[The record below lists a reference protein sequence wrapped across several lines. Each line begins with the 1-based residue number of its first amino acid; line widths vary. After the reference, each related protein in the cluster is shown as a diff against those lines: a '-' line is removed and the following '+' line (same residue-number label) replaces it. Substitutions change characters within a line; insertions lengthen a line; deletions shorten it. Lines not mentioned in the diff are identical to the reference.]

1 MSENATYGG
10 QAVIEGVMVRGPR
23 SMAVAARRSDG
34 SITTR
39 GERLGGVYTGT
50 ARRVPLLRGVLVLWE
65 TLALGFR
72 ALAWSAAVA
81 ADEVDDD
88 GEATPLG
95 IIEWLILILTLGV
108 GVGVFFVGPVLATA
122 WLDSI
127 VGAAWISVVIE
138 GGIRIGLLLG
148 YIWGIGRAKD
158 VRRVFQYHGAEHM
171 TIQAFE
177 QGHELTVPSIR
188 RFAKEHPRC
197 GTSFLLTVAIVAIFV
212 FALAGTEP
220 LWWRFASRVV
230 FVPVVA
236 AISYE
241 AIRFAGFHQ
250 GWPVVRW
257 LFAGNLALQRLT
269 TREPE
274 DEHIQVAMAAL
285 ERVRAEEEAPAAK

>member
-1 MSENATYGG
+1 MSEQATYGG

-23 SMAVAARRSDG
+23 SMAVAARKPDG

-39 GERLGGVYTGT
+39 GERLGGIYTGT
-50 ARRVPLLRGVLVLWE
+50 VRRVPLLRGVLVLWE

-95 IIEWLILILTLGV
+95 VIEWMILILTLGV
-108 GVGVFFVGPVLATA
+108 GAGIFFVGPVLATA

-138 GGIRIGLLLG
+138 GGIRIVLLLG
-148 YIWGIGRAKD
+148 YIWAIGRAKD

-171 TIQAFE
+171 TILAFE

-212 FALAGTEP
+212 FAVAGTEP
-220 LWWRFASRVV
+220 LWWRFASRIV

-250 GWPVVRW
+250 DWPVVRW
-257 LFAGNLALQRLT
+257 LFAANIALQHLT
-269 TREPE
+269 TRVPE
-274 DEHIQVAMAAL
+274 DEHIQVAVTAL
-285 ERVRAEEEAPAAK
+285 ERVRAEEEAPAA

>member
-1 MSENATYGG
+1 MSEQATYGG

-23 SMAVAARRSDG
+23 SMAVAARKPDG

-50 ARRVPLLRGVLVLWE
+50 VRRLPLLRGVLVLWE

-95 IIEWLILILTLGV
+95 VIEWLILILTLGV
-108 GVGVFFVGPVLATA
+108 GVGIFFVGPVLATA

-138 GGIRIGLLLG
+138 GGIRIVLLLG
-148 YIWGIGRAKD
+148 YIWAIGRAKD

-171 TIQAFE
+171 TILAFE

-212 FALAGTEP
+212 FAVAGTEP
-220 LWWRFASRVV
+220 LWWRFASRIV

-250 GWPVVRW
+250 DWPVVRW
-257 LFAGNLALQRLT
+257 LFAGNIALQHLT

-285 ERVRAEEEAPAAK
+285 ERVRAEEDAPAA

>member
-1 MSENATYGG
+1 MSEQATYGG

-23 SMAVAARRSDG
+23 SMAVAARKPDG

-39 GERLGGVYTGT
+39 GERLGGIYTGT
-50 ARRVPLLRGVLVLWE
+50 VRRVPLLRGVLVLWE

-95 IIEWLILILTLGV
+95 VIEWMILILTLGV
-108 GVGVFFVGPVLATA
+108 GAGIFFVGPVLATA

-138 GGIRIGLLLG
+138 GGIRIVLLLG
-148 YIWGIGRAKD
+148 YIWAIGRAKD

-171 TIQAFE
+171 TILAFE

-212 FALAGTEP
+212 FAVAGTEP
-220 LWWRFASRVV
+220 LWWRFASRIV

-250 GWPVVRW
+250 DWPVVRW
-257 LFAGNLALQRLT
+257 LFAANIALQHLT
-269 TREPE
+269 TRVPE
-274 DEHIQVAMAAL
+274 DEHIQVAVAAL
-285 ERVRAEEEAPAAK
+285 ERVRAEEEAPAA